1 MNLFEWCIENDKEY
15 LLKEW
20 DYTKNS
26 NIGPSEVTYGSNK
39 RVWWQCEVGHEWD
52 IDIKHRTTG
61 GTNCPYCSGRKLLA
75 SFNDLKTINPDL
87 ANEWHPKKKWQ

>member
-39 RVWWQCEVGHEWD
+39 RVWWQ
-52 IDIKHRTTG
+52 
-61 GTNCPYCSGRKLLA
+61 
-75 SFNDLKTINPDL
+75 
-87 ANEWHPKKKWQ
+87 